1 MDGPLT
7 REMSISHEDFFR
19 LLPRALGDM
28 RICRHGSRIEACRG
42 KQRICIEIG
51 PESRRRLGSLQL
63 PVTRVDISLSGFL
76 PGEEA
81 AFLTRF
87 DLAYRRG
94 GG

>member
-1 MDGPLT
+1 MDQPLT

-28 RICRHGSRIEACRG
+28 PFSRRGSRIEARSG
-42 KQRICIEIG
+42 KRRVCIEAG
-51 PESRRRLGSLQL
+51 PESRRRLGSLEL
-63 PVTRVDISLSGFL
+63 PVTRVRISLSGFL
-76 PGEEA
+76 PAEQA
-81 AFLTRF
+81 AFLARF